1 MAIGQMPGDPGGAR
15 QCESLSAVLT
25 DVEDFA
31 RDWIGR
37 VRSLIHQSSQLIER
51 ETLLAGA
58 IARLDQQ
65 KADWNR
71 RTAAKEEHMRD
82 QAKRLTE
89 AWLEVESERR
99 KQIQGAQVQGAQVQ
113 GAGAASLGGA
123 ASAGAQASVT
133 SPAQGNMQVPAQR
146 QAPAQG
152 LAPAQ
157 SLAPAQGYAQS
168 HPQPSASVAHAQR
181 IVGPSQSTDGPAPI
195 PAQQPAPQVAP
206 RGPVMATVTNAPV
219 ASGFTP
225 SVSVG
230 ESVSADA
237 VAEAQ
242 KRQRIEEFRRM
253 QRSIQ
258 SNRNT

>member
-1 MAIGQMPGDPGGAR
+1 MAIGQMPGDPGAAR

-37 VRSLIHQSSQLIER
+37 MRSLIHQSSQLIER

-99 KQIQGAQVQGAQVQ
+99 KQIQGAQTQ

-123 ASAGAQASVT
+123 ASASVQASVT
-133 SPAQGNMQVPAQR
+133 APAHGTI
-146 QAPAQG
+146 QAPAHG
-152 LAPAQ
+152 KAPT
-157 SLAPAQGYAQS
+157 PGYVQS
-168 HPQPSASVAHAQR
+168 HPQPSASVAHAQP